1 MRLQPRHAKLLLP
14 ILLISQTLPVWAQGD
29 IGPLLLEKNLL
40 RDAVQVRITPRGMAY
55 FDKELNNIL
64 GNLGVKLDE
73 GYFPAMSYSA
83 DKPLNPD
90 DFREKSPEAVQVYKQ
105 LRSLLTQWLVGFSLN
120 DHRPTIAIGESGYIA
135 NFSRFGLVTDEKLMR
150 AIGKVDGAVLA
161 IELEIKKMTV
171 STQSVLAWDL
181 ENEFL
186 GKAGFHEVTLS
197 AGGDES
203 PLKVRLPFYIRMTAE
218 GALEFE
224 ALEVENNFDQIPVE
238 IKYKELV
245 VPTFAVEVNGK
256 KFFLNNEQ
264 IDKLFRNQAPF
275 MLEKIRENL
284 AQFTRNQLPGLLN
297 TKAKEFFTGQ
307 LEQVQDML
315 PPGQIPEDLRP
326 AFKWGLQLQNI
337 NLKQSLN
344 INLTGYVEDPINSRS
359 KPRKSNGS
367 RGLPSF
373 EHLPAHEYDIAL
385 SLDRSLVNRILQL
398 SFERKNF
405 ERIQQSDGTILKLMA
420 PPLIDYMKPP
430 AGVVQ
435 KPTEAFVKLRVAVEN
450 TPGTIFLKKTVV
462 VEFDI
467 VTKLRQLPD
476 GSGMQL
482 LLHSIDTNSLYLDEK
497 YLSLAGKL
505 VKGKVREGVQKELK
519 KISSGWA
526 TKEESIPGS
535 LPLPPQIL
543 GIKLDINQV
552 NMDPNGHIVMF
563 LNYGKEGRK

>member
-1 MRLQPRHAKLLLP
+1 MRIQPRHAKLLLP
-14 ILLISQTLPVWAQGD
+14 MLLISQALPAWAQGD
-29 IGPLLLEKNLL
+29 IGPLLLQKSLL
-40 RDAVQVRITPRGMAY
+40 RDAVQVRITPRGMGY
-55 FDKELNNIL
+55 FDKNLNSIL

-83 DKPLNPD
+83 EKPINPE
-90 DFREKSPEAVQVYKQ
+90 DFRDKNPEAVQVYKQ

-135 NFSRFGLVTDEKLMR
+135 NFSKFGLVTDEKLMR
-150 AIGKVDGAVLA
+150 SIGKVDGAVLA

-186 GKAGFHEVTLS
+186 GKAGFQDVTLS
-197 AGGDES
+197 AGAEES
-203 PLKVRLPFYIRMTAE
+203 PLKVRLPFFIRMTAE
-218 GALEFE
+218 GNLEFE
-224 ALEVENNFDQIPVE
+224 ALEVQNNFEQIPVE

-284 AQFTRNQLPGLLN
+284 AQFARTQLPGLLN
-297 TKAKEFFTGQ
+297 AKAKEFFSGQ

-315 PPGQIPEDLRP
+315 PPGQEPEDLRP
-326 AFKWGLQLQNI
+326 AFKWGLQLQKI
-337 NLKQSLN
+337 NLKESLN
-344 INLTGYVEDPINSRS
+344 INLTGYVEDPINSSS
-359 KPRKSNGS
+359 KPKKSNSS

-373 EHLPAHEYDIAL
+373 NLLPAHEYDIAL

-405 ERIQQSDGTILKLMA
+405 ERIQQSDGTVLKLMA
-420 PPLIDYMKPP
+420 PPLIDYMRPP

-435 KPTEAFVKLRVAVEN
+435 KPNEAFVKLRVAVEN
-450 TPGTIFLKKTVV
+450 SPGTIFLKKTVV

-476 GSGMQL
+476 KSGMQL

-519 KISSGWA
+519 KISAGWA
-526 TKEESIPGS
+526 MKEESIPGA

-543 GIKLDINQV
+543 GIQLDINQV
-552 NMDPNGHIVMF
+552 NMDPNGHIVMY

>member
-1 MRLQPRHAKLLLP
+1 MRFQLRNAKLLIS
-14 ILLISQTLPVWAQGD
+14 ILLISQSLPAWAQGD
-29 IGPLLLEKNLL
+29 IGPLLMEKNLL
-40 RDAVQVRITPRGMAY
+40 RDAVQVRITPRGMTY
-55 FDKELNNIL
+55 FDRELNSIL

-73 GYFPAMSYSA
+73 GYFPEMSFSA
-83 DKPLNPD
+83 DKPINPD
-90 DFREKSPEAVQVYKQ
+90 DFSDRNPEAVQVYKQ

-120 DHRPTIAIGESGYIA
+120 DHRPTIAIGESGYLA
-135 NFSRFGLVTDEKLMR
+135 NFSKFGLVTDEKLMR

-171 STQSVLAWDL
+171 STQSVLAWDM
-181 ENEFL
+181 ENDFL
-186 GKAGFHEVTLS
+186 GKAGFQEVTLT
-197 AGGDES
+197 AGDDEN

-224 ALEVENNFDQIPVE
+224 ALEVENNFDHIPVG

-256 KFFLNNEQ
+256 KFFLNNDQ

-275 MLEKIRENL
+275 ILQKIRENL
-284 AQFTRNQLPGLLN
+284 AEFARNQLPGLLN
-297 TKAKEFFTGQ
+297 AKAKEFFTGQ

-315 PPGQIPEDLRP
+315 PPGQAPEDLRP
-326 AFKWGLQLQNI
+326 AFKWGLQLQKI
-337 NLKQSLN
+337 NLKESLN

-359 KPRKSNGS
+359 KPKKVNGS

-373 EHLPAHEYDIAL
+373 GLLPAHEYDIAL
-385 SLDRSLVNRILQL
+385 SLDRALVNRILQL

-405 ERIQQSDGTILKLMA
+405 ERIQQSDGTILKLVA
-420 PPLIDYMKPP
+420 PPLIDYMRPP
-430 AGVVQ
+430 AGVAQ
-435 KPTEAFVKLRVAVEN
+435 KPTETFVKLRVAVEN
-450 TPGTIFLKKTVV
+450 NPGTIFLKKTVV
-462 VEFDI
+462 LEFDI

-476 GSGMQL
+476 KSGMQL

-497 YLSLAGKL
+497 YLSMAGKL
-505 VKGKVREGVQKELK
+505 VKGKVREGVQKELL
-519 KISSGWA
+519 KISAGWA
-526 TKEESIPGS
+526 SKEESIPGS

-543 GIKLDINQV
+543 GIQLDINQV

-563 LNYGKEGRK
+563 LNYGKEGKK

>member
-1 MRLQPRHAKLLLP
+1 MKLLLP
-14 ILLISQTLPVWAQGD
+14 LFLIFQVGSPVWAQSD
-29 IGPLLLEKNLL
+29 AGPLLMEKNLL
-40 RDAVQVRITPRGMAY
+40 RDAVQVRITPRGMNY
-55 FDKELNNIL
+55 FDKELNSIL

-73 GYFPAMSYSA
+73 GYFPAMSFSA
-83 DKPLNPD
+83 EKPINPEDYRDKH
-90 DFREKSPEAVQVYKQ
+90 PEAVQVYKQ

-135 NFSRFGLVTDEKLMR
+135 NFSRFGLVADENLMR
-150 AIGKVDGAVLA
+150 AIGKTDGAVLA
-161 IELEIKKMTV
+161 IELEIKRMTV

-186 GKAGFHEVTLS
+186 GKAGFQEVTLA
-197 AGGDES
+197 AGAEES
-203 PLKVRLPFYIRMTAE
+203 PLKVRLPFFIRMTAE
-218 GALEFE
+218 GSLEFE
-224 ALEVENNFDQIPVE
+224 ALEVQNNFDQIPVE

-256 KFFLNNEQ
+256 KFFLNNDQ
-264 IDKLFRNQAPF
+264 LDRMFRSQAPF

-284 AQFTRNQLPGLLN
+284 AVFAREQLPGMLN
-297 TKAKEFFTGQ
+297 AKAKEFFTGQ

-315 PPGQIPEDLRP
+315 PPGQAPEDLRP
-326 AFKWGLQLQNI
+326 AFKWGLQLQRI
-337 NLKQSLN
+337 NLRESLN
-344 INLTGYVEDPINSRS
+344 ISLTGYVEDPINSLS
-359 KPRKSNGS
+359 KPKKSDSS

-373 EHLPAHEYDIAL
+373 NHLPSHTYDIAL

-405 ERIQQSDGTILKLMA
+405 ERIEQSDGTVLKLMA
-420 PPLIDYMKPP
+420 PPRIDYMKAP

-450 TPGTIFLKKTVV
+450 KPGTIFLKKTVV

-476 GSGMQL
+476 KSGMQL
-482 LLHSIDTNSLYLDEK
+482 LLHSIDTNSLYLDDK
-497 YLSLAGKL
+497 YLSLAGRL
-505 VKGKVREGVQKELK
+505 VKRKVREGVQKELK
-519 KISSGWA
+519 EISAGWA
-526 TKEESIPGS
+526 TKEESIPGA

-543 GIKLDINQV
+543 GIHLDINRV
-552 NMDPNGHIVMF
+552 AMDPNGHIVMY
-563 LNYGKEGRK
+563 LNYGKEGTK